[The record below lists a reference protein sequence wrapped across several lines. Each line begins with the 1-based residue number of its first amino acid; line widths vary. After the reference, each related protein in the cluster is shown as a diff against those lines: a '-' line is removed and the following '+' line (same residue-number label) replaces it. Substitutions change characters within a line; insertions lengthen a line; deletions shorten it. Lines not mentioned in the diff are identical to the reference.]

1 MQVLKQL
8 QIPYSFAKKH
18 GVLLRYEGDQ
28 VFIVRRQDTTLT
40 AIQEA
45 RRFLGR
51 AAHHQLNSEQDF
63 NQLLTSSYAGE
74 TGESQQVAAGLE
86 DHPDLLSLADQV
98 PEAEDLMDQE
108 DDAPIVR
115 LINALLSEAIR
126 VGASDIHIEAFE
138 KKLSVRLRV
147 DGQLREIV
155 QPRRELAPLLVSR
168 IKVMAKL
175 DIAEKRV
182 PQDGRISLR
191 LAGREVDVRVSTL
204 PSSHGER
211 VVMRLLDKQAGRL
224 NMTHLGLMKSDYE
237 RLTQLVHRPHGII
250 LVTGPTGSG
259 KTTTL
264 YAALSDLND
273 GSKNI
278 LTAEDPIEYQ
288 LEGIGQTQVN
298 TKVDMTF
305 ARALKAMLRQDPDV
319 VMVGEIRDLET
330 AEIAVQAS
338 LTGHLVLSTLHTNTA
353 IGAVTRLKDMGIEPF
368 LLASSLIGVIAQRL
382 VRTLCPHCHT
392 WHEADA
398 FEKELFK
405 NLELTEDVKLPS
417 PKGCEHCSHTGFSG
431 RTAIYEIVP
440 VDDQMR
446 RLIHGNAAEYELETY
461 ARDQSTSIRDDG
473 LRKVLAGKSTL
484 EEGLRVTNEAA
495 D

>member
-8 QIPYSFAKKH
+8 QIPYSFAKRH

-28 VFIVRRQDTTLT
+28 VFIIRRENTAQI

-45 RRFLGR
+45 RRYLGR
-51 AAHHQLNSEQDF
+51 LAHHQLCTETEF
-63 NQLLTSSYAGE
+63 NQLLSSSYAGE

-98 PEAEDLMDQE
+98 PETEDLMDQE

-175 DIAEKRV
+175 DIAEKRI

-224 NMTHLGLMKSDYE
+224 NMTHLGLMPNDYE

-288 LEGIGQTQVN
+288 LEGVGQTQVN

-368 LLASSLIGVIAQRL
+368 LLSSSLIGVIAQRL
-382 VRTLCPHCHT
+382 VRTICSHCHT
-392 WHEADA
+392 WREADD
-398 FEKELFK
+398 FEKEIFK
-405 NLELTEDVKLPS
+405 PVSNAIDLKLPV
-417 PKGCEHCSHTGFSG
+417 PNGCDHCSHTGFSG

-440 VDDQMR
+440 IDEQMR
-446 RLIHGNAAEYELETY
+446 RLVHGNAAEYELEEY
-461 ARDQSTSIRDDG
+461 ARRDAGSIRDDG
-473 LRKVLAGKSTL
+473 LRKVLAGKTTM
-484 EEGLRVTNEAA
+484 EEVLRVTNEAA
-495 D
+495 E

>member
-8 QIPYSFAKKH
+8 QIPYSFAKRH

-28 VFIVRRQDTTLT
+28 AFIVRRDNTSML
-40 AIQEA
+40 ALQEA
-45 RRFLGR
+45 RRLLGHP
-51 AAHHQLNSEQDF
+51 AQYQHCTEQEF
-63 NQLLTSSYAGE
+63 NQLLSSSFAGDS
-74 TGESQQVAAGLE
+74 GESQQVAAGLE
-86 DHPDLLSLADQV
+86 DHPDLLSLADSV

-126 VGASDIHIEAFE
+126 VGASDIHVESFE
-138 KKLSVRLRV
+138 KRLSVRLRV

-175 DIAEKRV
+175 DIAEKRI

-204 PSSHGER
+204 PSSYGER

-224 NMTHLGLMKSDYE
+224 NMTHLGLMNNDYD
-237 RLTQLVHRPHGII
+237 RLKTLVHRPHGII

-278 LTAEDPIEYQ
+278 LTAEDPVEYQ

-368 LLASSLIGVIAQRL
+368 LLSSSLIGVVAQRL
-382 VRTLCPHCHT
+382 VRTLCPHCAT
-392 WHEADA
+392 WKDADA
-398 FEKELFK
+398 FEQNLFEHIEHPQD
-405 NLELTEDVKLPS
+405 LRLPQ
-417 PKGCEHCSHTGFSG
+417 PHGCERCGNTGFSG

-440 VDDQMR
+440 VDEHMR

-461 ARDQSTSIRDDG
+461 ARQQSGSIRDDG
-473 LRKVLAGKSTL
+473 LRKVLAGKTTL
-484 EEGLRVTNEAA
+484 KKFCV
-495 D
+495 

>member
-8 QIPYSFAKKH
+8 QIPYSFAKRH

-28 VFIVRRQDTTLT
+28 AFILRRDNTSML
-40 AIQEA
+40 ALQEA
-45 RRFLGR
+45 RRLLGYP
-51 AAHHQLNSEQDF
+51 AHFQLCSEQEF
-63 NQLLTSSYAGE
+63 NQLLSSSFAGDS
-74 TGESQQVAAGLE
+74 GESQQVAAGLE
-86 DHPDLLSLADQV
+86 DHPDLLSLADSV

-126 VGASDIHIEAFE
+126 VGASDIHIESFE

-175 DIAEKRV
+175 DIAEKRI

-204 PSSHGER
+204 PSSYGER

-224 NMTHLGLMKSDYE
+224 NMTHLGLMNNDYG
-237 RLTQLVHRPHGII
+237 RIKTLVHRPHGII

-368 LLASSLIGVIAQRL
+368 LLSSSLIGVIAQRL
-382 VRTLCPHCHT
+382 VRTLCPHCAT

-398 FEKELFK
+398 FEKNLFG
-405 NLELTEDVKLPS
+405 NIEHPQDLRLPQ
-417 PKGCEHCSHTGFSG
+417 PQGCERCGNTGFSG

-440 VDDQMR
+440 VDDHMR
-446 RLIHGNAAEYELETY
+446 RLIHGNAAEYEIESY
-461 ARDQSTSIRDDG
+461 VRQQSGSIRDDG
-473 LRKVLAGKSTL
+473 LRKVLAGKTTI
-484 EEGLRVTNEAA
+484 EEVLRVTNEAVE
-495 D
+495 

>member
-8 QIPYSFAKKH
+8 QIPYSFAKRH

-28 VFIVRRQDTTLT
+28 AFIVRRDNTSML
-40 AIQEA
+40 ALQEA
-45 RRFLGR
+45 RRLLGHP
-51 AAHHQLNSEQDF
+51 AQYQYCTEQEF
-63 NQLLTSSYAGE
+63 NQLLSSSFAGDS
-74 TGESQQVAAGLE
+74 GESQQVAAGLE
-86 DHPDLLSLADQV
+86 DHPDLLSLADSV

-126 VGASDIHIEAFE
+126 VGASDIHVESFE
-138 KKLSVRLRV
+138 KRLSVRLRV

-175 DIAEKRV
+175 DIAEKRI

-204 PSSHGER
+204 PSSYGER

-224 NMTHLGLMKSDYE
+224 NMTHLGLMNNDYD
-237 RLTQLVHRPHGII
+237 RLKTLVHRPHGII

-278 LTAEDPIEYQ
+278 LTAEDPVEYQ

-368 LLASSLIGVIAQRL
+368 LLSSSLIGVVAQRL
-382 VRTLCPHCHT
+382 VRTLCPHCAT
-392 WHEADA
+392 WKDADA
-398 FEKELFK
+398 FEKNLFEHIEHPQD
-405 NLELTEDVKLPS
+405 LRLPQ
-417 PKGCEHCSHTGFSG
+417 PHGCERCGNTGFSG

-440 VDDQMR
+440 VDEHMR

-461 ARDQSTSIRDDG
+461 ARQQSGSIRDDG
-473 LRKVLAGKSTL
+473 LRKVLAGKTTI
-484 EEGLRVTNEAA
+484 EEVLRVTNEAA
-495 D
+495 E

>member
-8 QIPYSFAKKH
+8 QIPYSFAKRH

-28 VFIVRRQDTTLT
+28 AFILRRDNTSML
-40 AIQEA
+40 ALQEA
-45 RRFLGR
+45 RRLLGYP
-51 AAHHQLNSEQDF
+51 AHFQLCTEQEF
-63 NQLLTSSYAGE
+63 NQLLSSSFAGDS
-74 TGESQQVAAGLE
+74 GESQQVAAGLE
-86 DHPDLLSLADQV
+86 DHPDLLSLADSV

-126 VGASDIHIEAFE
+126 VGASDIHIESFE

-175 DIAEKRV
+175 DIAEKRI

-204 PSSHGER
+204 PSSYGER

-224 NMTHLGLMKSDYE
+224 NMTHLGLMNNDYG
-237 RLTQLVHRPHGII
+237 RLKTLVHRPHGII

-368 LLASSLIGVIAQRL
+368 LLSSSLIGVIAQRL
-382 VRTLCPHCHT
+382 VRTLCPHCAT

-398 FEKELFK
+398 FEKNLFG
-405 NLELTEDVKLPS
+405 NIEHPQDLKLPQ
-417 PKGCEHCSHTGFSG
+417 PQGCERCGNTGFSG

-440 VDDQMR
+440 VDDHMR
-446 RLIHGNAAEYELETY
+446 RLIHGNAAEYEIESY
-461 ARDQSTSIRDDG
+461 ARQQSGSIRDDG
-473 LRKVLAGKSTL
+473 LRKVLAGKTTI
-484 EEGLRVTNEAA
+484 EEVLRVTNEAVE
-495 D
+495 

>member
-8 QIPYSFAKKH
+8 QIPYSFAKRH

-28 VFIVRRQDTTLT
+28 VFIVRRQDTAQI

-45 RRFLGR
+45 RRYLGR
-51 AAHHQLNSEQDF
+51 VAQHQLCNETEF
-63 NQLLTSSYAGE
+63 NQMLSSSYAGE

-98 PEAEDLMDQE
+98 PEMEDLMDQE

-138 KKLSVRLRV
+138 KKFSVRLRV

-175 DIAEKRV
+175 DIAEKRI

-224 NMTHLGLMKSDYE
+224 NMTHLGLMKNDYD

-368 LLASSLIGVIAQRL
+368 LLSSSLIGVIAQRL
-382 VRTLCPHCHT
+382 VRTLCSHCHT
-392 WHEADA
+392 WREADD
-398 FEKELFK
+398 FEKDVFK
-405 NLELTEDVKLPS
+405 PVSLESDLKLPV
-417 PKGCEHCSHTGFSG
+417 PNGCDYCSHTGFTG

-440 VDDQMR
+440 IDEQMR
-446 RLIHGNAAEYELETY
+446 RLIHGNAAEYELEEY
-461 ARDQSTSIRDDG
+461 ARRDAGSIRDDG
-473 LRKVLAGKSTL
+473 LRKVLAGKTTM
-484 EEGLRVTNEAA
+484 EEVLRVTNEAA
-495 D
+495 E

>member
-8 QIPYSFAKKH
+8 QIPYSFAKRH

-28 VFIVRRQDTTLT
+28 VFIVRRQDTAQI

-45 RRFLGR
+45 RRYLGR
-51 AAHHQLNSEQDF
+51 TAQHQLCNETEF
-63 NQLLTSSYAGE
+63 NHMLSSSYVGE

-86 DHPDLLSLADQV
+86 DHPDLLSLADQI
-98 PEAEDLMDQE
+98 PETEDLMDQE

-175 DIAEKRV
+175 DIAEKRI

-224 NMTHLGLMKSDYE
+224 NMTHLGLMKPDYE

-368 LLASSLIGVIAQRL
+368 LLSSSLIGVIAQRL
-382 VRTLCPHCHT
+382 VRTLCSHCHT
-392 WHEADA
+392 WREADD
-398 FEKELFK
+398 FEKDVFK
-405 NLELTEDVKLPS
+405 PVSLESNLKLPV
-417 PKGCEHCSHTGFSG
+417 PNGCDFCSHTGFTG

-440 VDDQMR
+440 IDEQMR
-446 RLIHGNAAEYELETY
+446 RLIHGNAAEYELEEY
-461 ARDQSTSIRDDG
+461 ARKDAGSIRDDG
-473 LRKVLAGKSTL
+473 LRKVLAGKTTM
-484 EEGLRVTNEAA
+484 EEVLRVTNEAA
-495 D
+495 E

>member
-8 QIPYSFAKKH
+8 QIPYSFAKRH
-18 GVLLRYEGDQ
+18 GVLLRYEGYQ
-28 VFIVRRQDTTLT
+28 AFIVRRDNTSML
-40 AIQEA
+40 ALQEA
-45 RRFLGR
+45 RRLLGHP
-51 AAHHQLNSEQDF
+51 AQYQHCTEQEF
-63 NQLLTSSYAGE
+63 NQLLSSSFAGDS
-74 TGESQQVAAGLE
+74 GESQQVAAGLE
-86 DHPDLLSLADQV
+86 DHPDLLSLADSV

-126 VGASDIHIEAFE
+126 VGASDIHVESFE
-138 KKLSVRLRV
+138 KRLSVRLRV

-175 DIAEKRV
+175 DIAEKRI

-204 PSSHGER
+204 PSSYGER

-224 NMTHLGLMKSDYE
+224 NMTHLGLMNNDYD
-237 RLTQLVHRPHGII
+237 RLKTLVHRPHGII

-278 LTAEDPIEYQ
+278 LTAEDPVEYQ

-368 LLASSLIGVIAQRL
+368 LLSSSLIGVVAQRL
-382 VRTLCPHCHT
+382 VRTLCPHCAT
-392 WHEADA
+392 WKDADA
-398 FEKELFK
+398 FEKNLFEHIEHPQD
-405 NLELTEDVKLPS
+405 LRLPQ
-417 PKGCEHCSHTGFSG
+417 PHGCERCGNTGFSG

-440 VDDQMR
+440 VDEHMR

-461 ARDQSTSIRDDG
+461 ARQQSGSIRDDG
-473 LRKVLAGKSTL
+473 LRKVLAGKTTI
-484 EEGLRVTNEAA
+484 EEVLRVTNEAA
-495 D
+495 E

>member
-1 MQVLKQL
+1 
-8 QIPYSFAKKH
+8 
-18 GVLLRYEGDQ
+18 
-28 VFIVRRQDTTLT
+28 
-40 AIQEA
+40 
-45 RRFLGR
+45 
-51 AAHHQLNSEQDF
+51 
-63 NQLLTSSYAGE
+63 
-74 TGESQQVAAGLE
+74 
-86 DHPDLLSLADQV
+86 
-98 PEAEDLMDQE
+98 
-108 DDAPIVR
+108 
-115 LINALLSEAIR
+115 
-126 VGASDIHIEAFE
+126 
-138 KKLSVRLRV
+138 VRLRV

-175 DIAEKRV
+175 DIAEKRI

-204 PSSHGER
+204 PSSYGER

-224 NMTHLGLMKSDYE
+224 NMTHLGLMNNDYD
-237 RLTQLVHRPHGII
+237 RLKTLVHRPHGII

-368 LLASSLIGVIAQRL
+368 LLSSSLIGVIAQRL
-382 VRTLCPHCHT
+382 VRTLCPHCAT

-398 FEKELFK
+398 FEKNLFG
-405 NLELTEDVKLPS
+405 NIEHPQDLRLPQ
-417 PKGCEHCSHTGFSG
+417 PQGCERCGNTGFSG

-440 VDDQMR
+440 VDDHMR
-446 RLIHGNAAEYELETY
+446 RLIHGNAAEYEIESY
-461 ARDQSTSIRDDG
+461 VRQQSGSIRDDG
-473 LRKVLAGKSTL
+473 LRKVLAGKTTI
-484 EEGLRVTNEAA
+484 EEVLRVTNEAVE
-495 D
+495 

>member
-8 QIPYSFAKKH
+8 QIPYSFAKRH

-28 VFIVRRQDTTLT
+28 AFILRRDNTSML
-40 AIQEA
+40 ALQEA
-45 RRFLGR
+45 RRLLGYP
-51 AAHHQLNSEQDF
+51 AHFQLCTEQEF
-63 NQLLTSSYAGE
+63 NQLLSSSFAGDS
-74 TGESQQVAAGLE
+74 GESQQVAAGLE
-86 DHPDLLSLADQV
+86 DHPDLLSLADSV

-126 VGASDIHIEAFE
+126 VGASDIHIESFE

-175 DIAEKRV
+175 DIAEKRI

-204 PSSHGER
+204 PSSYGER

-224 NMTHLGLMKSDYE
+224 NMTHLGLMNNDYG
-237 RLTQLVHRPHGII
+237 RLKTLVHRPHGII

-368 LLASSLIGVIAQRL
+368 LLSSSLIGVIAQRL
-382 VRTLCPHCHT
+382 VRTLCPHCAT

-398 FEKELFK
+398 FEKNLFG
-405 NLELTEDVKLPS
+405 NIEHPQDLRLPQ
-417 PKGCEHCSHTGFSG
+417 PQGCERCGNTGFSG

-440 VDDQMR
+440 VDDHMR
-446 RLIHGNAAEYELETY
+446 RLIHGNAAEYEIESY
-461 ARDQSTSIRDDG
+461 VRQQSGSIRDDG
-473 LRKVLAGKSTL
+473 LRKVLAGKTTI
-484 EEGLRVTNEAA
+484 EEVLRVTNEAVE
-495 D
+495 

>member
-8 QIPYSFAKKH
+8 QIPYSFAKRH

-28 VFIVRRQDTTLT
+28 AFILRRDNTSML
-40 AIQEA
+40 ALQEA
-45 RRFLGR
+45 RRLLGYP
-51 AAHHQLNSEQDF
+51 AHFQLCSEQEF
-63 NQLLTSSYAGE
+63 NQLLSSSFAGDS
-74 TGESQQVAAGLE
+74 GESQQVAAGLE
-86 DHPDLLSLADQV
+86 DHPDLLSLADSV

-126 VGASDIHIEAFE
+126 VGASDIHIESFE

-175 DIAEKRV
+175 DIAEKRI

-204 PSSHGER
+204 PSSYGER

-224 NMTHLGLMKSDYE
+224 NMTHLGLMNNDYD
-237 RLTQLVHRPHGII
+237 RLKTLVHRPHGII

-368 LLASSLIGVIAQRL
+368 LLSSSLIGVIAQRL
-382 VRTLCPHCHT
+382 VRTLCPHCAT

-398 FEKELFK
+398 FEKNLFG
-405 NLELTEDVKLPS
+405 NIEHPQDLRLPQ
-417 PKGCEHCSHTGFSG
+417 PQGCERCGNTGFSG

-440 VDDQMR
+440 VDDHMR
-446 RLIHGNAAEYELETY
+446 RLIHGNTAEYEIESY
-461 ARDQSTSIRDDG
+461 VRQQSGSIRDDG
-473 LRKVLAGKSTL
+473 LRKVLAGKTTI
-484 EEGLRVTNEAA
+484 EEVLRVTNEAA
-495 D
+495 E

>member
-1 MQVLKQL
+1 MQALKQL
-8 QIPYSFAKKH
+8 QIPYSFAKRH

-28 VFIVRRQDTTLT
+28 VFIVRRQDTAAI

-45 RRFLGR
+45 RRYLGR
-51 AAHHQLNSEQDF
+51 IAQHQLCSDTDF
-63 NQLLTSSYAGE
+63 SHMLSSSYAGE

-86 DHPDLLSLADQV
+86 DHPDLLSLADQI

-175 DIAEKRV
+175 DIAEKRI

-224 NMTHLGLMKSDYE
+224 NMTHLGLMQPDYE

-368 LLASSLIGVIAQRL
+368 LLSSSLIGVVAQRL
-382 VRTLCPHCHT
+382 VRTLCTHCHA
-392 WHEADA
+392 WREADP
-398 FEKELFK
+398 FEKDIFR
-405 NLELTEDVKLPS
+405 NISTEQILKLPI
-417 PKGCEHCSHTGFSG
+417 PQGCDRCSHTGFTG
-431 RTAIYEIVP
+431 RTAIYEIAP
-440 VDDQMR
+440 IDDQMR
-446 RLIHGNAAEYELETY
+446 RLIHGNAAEYELENY
-461 ARDQSTSIRDDG
+461 VRQQSGSIRDDG
-473 LRKVLAGKSTL
+473 LRKVLKGKTTL
-484 EEGLRVTNEAA
+484 EEVLRVTNESA

>member
-8 QIPYSFAKKH
+8 QIPYSFAKRH

-28 VFIVRRQDTTLT
+28 AFIVRRDNTSML
-40 AIQEA
+40 ALQEA
-45 RRFLGR
+45 RRLLSHP
-51 AAHHQLNSEQDF
+51 AQYQHCTEQEF
-63 NQLLTSSYAGE
+63 NQLLSSSFAGDS
-74 TGESQQVAAGLE
+74 GESQQVAAGLE
-86 DHPDLLSLADQV
+86 DHPDLLSLADSV

-126 VGASDIHIEAFE
+126 VGASDIHVESFE
-138 KKLSVRLRV
+138 KRLSVRLRV

-175 DIAEKRV
+175 DIAEKRI

-204 PSSHGER
+204 PSSYGER

-224 NMTHLGLMKSDYE
+224 NMTHLGLMNNDYD
-237 RLTQLVHRPHGII
+237 RLKTLVHRPHGII

-278 LTAEDPIEYQ
+278 LTAEDPVEYQ
-288 LEGIGQTQVN
+288 LEGVGQTQVN

-368 LLASSLIGVIAQRL
+368 LLSSSLIGVVAQRL
-382 VRTLCPHCHT
+382 VRTLCPHCAT
-392 WHEADA
+392 WKDADA
-398 FEKELFK
+398 FEKNLFEHIEHPQELR
-405 NLELTEDVKLPS
+405 LPQ
-417 PKGCEHCSHTGFSG
+417 PHGCERCGNTGFSG

-440 VDDQMR
+440 VDEHMR

-461 ARDQSTSIRDDG
+461 ARQQSGSIRDDG
-473 LRKVLAGKSTL
+473 LRKVLAGKTTI
-484 EEGLRVTNEAA
+484 EEVLRVTNEAA
-495 D
+495 E

>member
-8 QIPYSFAKKH
+8 QIPYSFAKRH

-28 VFIVRRQDTTLT
+28 AFILRRDNTSML
-40 AIQEA
+40 ALQEA
-45 RRFLGR
+45 RRLLGYP
-51 AAHHQLNSEQDF
+51 AHFQLCSEQEF
-63 NQLLTSSYAGE
+63 NQLLSSSFAGDS
-74 TGESQQVAAGLE
+74 GESQQVAAGLE
-86 DHPDLLSLADQV
+86 DHPDLLSLADSV

-126 VGASDIHIEAFE
+126 VGASDIHIESFE

-175 DIAEKRV
+175 DIAEKRI

-204 PSSHGER
+204 PSSYGER

-224 NMTHLGLMKSDYE
+224 NMTHLGLMNNDYD
-237 RLTQLVHRPHGII
+237 RLKTLVHRPHGII

-368 LLASSLIGVIAQRL
+368 LLSSSLIGVIAQRL
-382 VRTLCPHCHT
+382 VRTLCPHCAT

-398 FEKELFK
+398 FEKNLFG
-405 NLELTEDVKLPS
+405 NIEHPQDLRLPQ
-417 PKGCEHCSHTGFSG
+417 PQGCERCGNTGFSG
-431 RTAIYEIVP
+431 RTAIYEIVS
-440 VDDQMR
+440 VDDHMR
-446 RLIHGNAAEYELETY
+446 RLIHGNAAEYEIESY
-461 ARDQSTSIRDDG
+461 ARQQSGSIRDDG
-473 LRKVLAGKSTL
+473 LRKVLAGKTMI
-484 EEGLRVTNEAA
+484 EEVLRVTNEAA
-495 D
+495 E

>member
-28 VFIVRRQDTTLT
+28 AFIVRRQDTSLI

-51 AAHHQLNSEQDF
+51 TAHHQLFTDQDF
-63 NQLLTSSYAGE
+63 NQMLTSSYAGE

-98 PEAEDLMDQE
+98 PETEDLMDQE

-175 DIAEKRV
+175 DIAEKRI

-224 NMTHLGLMKSDYE
+224 NMTHLGLIENDYT

-392 WHEADA
+392 WHEADS
-398 FEKELFK
+398 FEKEMFK
-405 NLELTEDVKLPS
+405 EVNSSSDLKLPH

-431 RTAIYEIVP
+431 RTAIYEIAP
-440 VDDQMR
+440 IDEQMR
-446 RLIHGNAAEYELETY
+446 RLIHGNAAEYELENYVRQQTG
-461 ARDQSTSIRDDG
+461 SIRADG
-473 LRKVLAGKSTL
+473 LRKVLEGKTTL
-484 EEGLRVTNEAA
+484 EEVLRVTNESAE
-495 D
+495 

>member
-8 QIPYSFAKKH
+8 QIPYSFAKRH

-28 VFIVRRQDTTLT
+28 AFILRRDNTSML
-40 AIQEA
+40 ALQEA
-45 RRFLGR
+45 RRLLGYP
-51 AAHHQLNSEQDF
+51 AHFQLCSEQEF
-63 NQLLTSSYAGE
+63 NQLLSSSFAGDS
-74 TGESQQVAAGLE
+74 GESQQVAAGLE
-86 DHPDLLSLADQV
+86 DHPDLLSLADSV

-126 VGASDIHIEAFE
+126 VGASDIHIESFE

-175 DIAEKRV
+175 DIAEKRI

-204 PSSHGER
+204 PSSYGER

-224 NMTHLGLMKSDYE
+224 NMTHLGLMNNDYD
-237 RLTQLVHRPHGII
+237 RLKTLVHRPHGII

-368 LLASSLIGVIAQRL
+368 LLSSSLIGVIAQRL
-382 VRTLCPHCHT
+382 VRTLCPHCAT
-392 WHEADA
+392 WHKADA
-398 FEKELFK
+398 FEKNLFG
-405 NLELTEDVKLPS
+405 NIEHPQDLKLPQ
-417 PKGCEHCSHTGFSG
+417 PQGCERCGNTGFSG

-440 VDDQMR
+440 VDDHMR
-446 RLIHGNAAEYELETY
+446 RLIHGNAAEYEIESY
-461 ARDQSTSIRDDG
+461 ARQQSGSIRDDG
-473 LRKVLAGKSTL
+473 LRKVLAGKTTI
-484 EEGLRVTNEAA
+484 EEVLRVTNEAVE
-495 D
+495 

>member
-8 QIPYSFAKKH
+8 QIPYSFAKRH

-28 VFIVRRQDTTLT
+28 AFILRRDNTSML
-40 AIQEA
+40 ALQEA
-45 RRFLGR
+45 RRLLGYP
-51 AAHHQLNSEQDF
+51 AHFQLCSEQEF
-63 NQLLTSSYAGE
+63 NQLLSSSFAGDS
-74 TGESQQVAAGLE
+74 GESQQVAAGLE
-86 DHPDLLSLADQV
+86 DHPDLLSLADSV

-126 VGASDIHIEAFE
+126 VGASDIHIESFE

-175 DIAEKRV
+175 DIAEKRI

-204 PSSHGER
+204 PSSYGER

-224 NMTHLGLMKSDYE
+224 NMTHLGLMNNDYG
-237 RLTQLVHRPHGII
+237 RLKTLVHRPHGII

-259 KTTTL
+259 NTTTL

-368 LLASSLIGVIAQRL
+368 LLSSSLIGVIAQRL
-382 VRTLCPHCHT
+382 VRTLCPHCAT

-398 FEKELFK
+398 FEKNLFG
-405 NLELTEDVKLPS
+405 NIEHPQDLRLPQ
-417 PKGCEHCSHTGFSG
+417 PQGCERCGNTGFSG

-440 VDDQMR
+440 VDDHMR
-446 RLIHGNAAEYELETY
+446 RLIHGNAAEYEIESY
-461 ARDQSTSIRDDG
+461 VRQQSGSIRDDG
-473 LRKVLAGKSTL
+473 LRKVLAGKTTI
-484 EEGLRVTNEAA
+484 EEVLRVTNEAVE
-495 D
+495 

>member
-8 QIPYSFAKKH
+8 QIPYSFAKRH

-28 VFIVRRQDTTLT
+28 AFIVRRDNTSML
-40 AIQEA
+40 ALQEA
-45 RRFLGR
+45 RRLLGHP
-51 AAHHQLNSEQDF
+51 AQYQHCTEQEF
-63 NQLLTSSYAGE
+63 NQLLSSSFAGDS
-74 TGESQQVAAGLE
+74 GESQQVAAGLE
-86 DHPDLLSLADQV
+86 DHPDLLSLADSV

-126 VGASDIHIEAFE
+126 VGASDIHVESFE
-138 KKLSVRLRV
+138 KRLSVRLRV

-175 DIAEKRV
+175 DIAEKRI

-204 PSSHGER
+204 PSSYGER

-224 NMTHLGLMKSDYE
+224 NMTHLGLMNNDYD
-237 RLTQLVHRPHGII
+237 RLKTLVHRPHGII

-278 LTAEDPIEYQ
+278 LTAEDPVEYQ

-368 LLASSLIGVIAQRL
+368 LLSSSLIGVVAQRL
-382 VRTLCPHCHT
+382 VRTLCPHCAT
-392 WHEADA
+392 WKDADA
-398 FEKELFK
+398 FEKNLFEHIEHPQD
-405 NLELTEDVKLPS
+405 LRLPQ
-417 PKGCEHCSHTGFSG
+417 PHGCERCGNTGFSG

-440 VDDQMR
+440 VDEHMR
-446 RLIHGNAAEYELETY
+446 RLIHGNAAEYELENY
-461 ARDQSTSIRDDG
+461 ARQQSGSIRDDG
-473 LRKVLAGKSTL
+473 LRKVLAGKTTI
-484 EEGLRVTNEAA
+484 EEVLRVTNEAA
-495 D
+495 E

>member
-8 QIPYSFAKKH
+8 QIPYSFAKRH

-28 VFIVRRQDTTLT
+28 AFILRRDNTSML
-40 AIQEA
+40 ALQEA
-45 RRFLGR
+45 RRLLGYP
-51 AAHHQLNSEQDF
+51 AHFQLCSEQEF
-63 NQLLTSSYAGE
+63 NQLLSSSFAGDS
-74 TGESQQVAAGLE
+74 GESQQVAAGLE
-86 DHPDLLSLADQV
+86 DHPDLLSLADSV

-126 VGASDIHIEAFE
+126 VGASDIHIESFE

-175 DIAEKRV
+175 DIAEKRI

-204 PSSHGER
+204 PSSYGER

-224 NMTHLGLMKSDYE
+224 NMTHLGLMNNDYG
-237 RLTQLVHRPHGII
+237 RLKTLVHRPHGII

-368 LLASSLIGVIAQRL
+368 LLSSSLIGVIAQRL
-382 VRTLCPHCHT
+382 VRTLCPHCAT

-398 FEKELFK
+398 FEKNLFG
-405 NLELTEDVKLPS
+405 NIEHSQDLRLPQ
-417 PKGCEHCSHTGFSG
+417 PQGCERCGNTGFSG

-440 VDDQMR
+440 VDDHMR
-446 RLIHGNAAEYELETY
+446 RLIHGNAAEYEIESY
-461 ARDQSTSIRDDG
+461 VRQQSGSIRDDG
-473 LRKVLAGKSTL
+473 LRKVLAGKTTI
-484 EEGLRVTNEAA
+484 EEVLRVTNEAVE
-495 D
+495 